1 MAFGRTYDPNVR
13 DDERIPV
20 GAARRTD
27 AGRRTP
33 DARPEKTEDGRKEGG
48 ERYATLAEVQAVIN
62 SLVDSIKSGFVTK
75 SDHLAV
81 VNNFNRYIA
90 VLQSKI
96 PSEIDIKET
105 ARKQIPS
112 CLRDLEQAGR
122 QGNVL
127 MLEPGGAD
135 GTGTDK
141 DSAYWGTVKA
151 ASAGMDWSKLSLG
164 FTISGTTVTIL
175 AGEIDRITVAQAD
188 VVVANDN
195 YVYVRRTIAD
205 DTMLVVAA
213 ASVPADDATYKYY
226 RLYQFSVTG
235 EGEAATAAMK
245 FELRPFDIE
254 AGGGG
259 LTVENDQVLYKGVF
273 LREYDAE
280 GVIVEIG
287 DELNPADYGD
297 QAEYEAALAEI
308 EHTLK
313 PTWDYMRFI

>member
-1 MAFGRTYDPNVR
+1 MAFGRTYDPNVP
-13 DDERIPV
+13 DDAMIPV

-62 SLVDSIKSGFVTK
+62 SLVDSIKSWFVTK

-151 ASAGMDWSKLSLG
+151 SGGVMPDGTALLPHLRWNVENEDWEIAL
-164 FTISGTTVTIL
+164 IIPDGTAEGQCL
-175 AGEIDRITVAQAD
+175 KWNGSSWQP
-188 VVVANDN
+188 
-195 YVYVRRTIAD
+195 D
-205 DTMLVVAA
+205 DFP
-213 ASVPADDATYKYY
+213 PADGSESTPHLVWNGSQWAPGKIETSG
-226 RLYQFSVTG
+226 LPAGGTQYQVLQRDGS
-235 EGEAATAAMK
+235 GEAVWDWTRWA
-245 FELRPFDIE
+245 
-254 AGGGG
+254 
-259 LTVENDQVLYKGVF
+259 VE
-273 LREYDAE
+273 
-280 GVIVEIG
+280 
-287 DELNPADYGD
+287 
-297 QAEYEAALAEI
+297 
-308 EHTLK
+308 TS
-313 PTWDYMRFI
+313 